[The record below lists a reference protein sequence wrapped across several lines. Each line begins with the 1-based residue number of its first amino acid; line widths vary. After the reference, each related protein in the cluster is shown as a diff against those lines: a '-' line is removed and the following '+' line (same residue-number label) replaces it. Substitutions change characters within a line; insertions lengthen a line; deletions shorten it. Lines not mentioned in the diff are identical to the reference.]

1 MQFRRSTIAL
11 SAALIALAG
20 TAGIVV
26 AQMESGDRGILP
38 IDSSGTLEIG
48 GIDVDVGAKDAD
60 SARYAGWRIAQREGF
75 KKLWAQV
82 NKRPISEAPSLSDST
97 LDGLVSSIVVEKE
110 QIGPNRYIA
119 TLGVL
124 FDRSLAGQLL
134 GVGGEIRRS
143 PPMLLIPVTIT
154 GGTAQT
160 VELKNPWQRAWAQLR
175 TSQSP
180 INYVRVSGLG
190 GDPLMANAAVSRRTS
205 RTWWRNVLDLYGAA
219 NVLTAEVQLDR
230 TYPGGPTK
238 AHFTGRFGP
247 DATAL
252 GSFDLVARDSNDIA
266 RMMSEGVQR
275 MDRLFAQAYAQGV
288 VRSDPNLITLPP
300 PPPVEELDE
309 LAAPDTSATST
320 TPTTGDPIAPAPM
333 SGFQLLAATPD
344 AAALSAILSRVS
356 GISGVEG
363 VGIVNSNIG
372 GNSRIV
378 VRFKGNSDELR
389 SALSGA
395 GLGIDFGSGVM
406 RISLG
411 GGR

>member
-48 GIDVDVGAKDAD
+48 GIEVDVGAKDAE
-60 SARYAGWRIAQREGF
+60 SARFAGWRMAQREGF

-82 NKRPISEAPSLSDST
+82 NKRSISEAPSLSDST

-143 PPMLLIPVTIT
+143 PPMLLIPVTIS
-154 GGTAQT
+154 GGAAQT
-160 VELKNPWQRAWAQLR
+160 IEIKNPWQRAWAQLR

-180 INYVRVSGLG
+180 INYVRISGLG
-190 GDPLMANAAVSRRTS
+190 GDPLMANAATTRRTG
-205 RTWWRNVLDLYGAA
+205 RAWWRNVLDLYGAA
-219 NVLTAEVQLDR
+219 NVLTAEVRLDR
-230 TYPGGPTK
+230 LYPGGPTK

-247 DATAL
+247 DGQVL
-252 GSFDLVARDSNDIA
+252 GSFDLVAKDSNDLPQ
-266 RMMSEGVQR
+266 MMAEGVQR
-275 MDRLFAQAYAQGV
+275 MDQLFARAYNDGI

-300 PPPVEELDE
+300 PPPVEDLEE
-309 LAAPDTSATST
+309 VQAPGET
-320 TPTTGDPIAPAPM
+320 TPTAPGTADPLAPAPM

-344 AAALSAILSRVS
+344 AAALSAILSRIS

-363 VGIVNSNIG
+363 VGIVNSNPG

-378 VRFKGNSDELR
+378 VKFKGNSDELR
-389 SALSGA
+389 AALAGA
-395 GLGIDFGSGVM
+395 GLGIDFGAGVM
-406 RISLG
+406 RVSLG